1 MNAAIQKVWAQLST
15 MKVSKEPSKLSA
27 QQVKL
32 GIMQDADELY
42 DEIVKNA
49 QVQAGVL
56 IKVEND
62 LNALVQDAK
71 RLQEMEQKL
80 DSMAKELGVDL
91 DLNYAAD
98 TWVSDLTKYA
108 DEVGVISNK
117 L

>member
-1 MNAAIQKVWAQLST
+1 MNAAIQKVWAQLSAT
-15 MKVSKEPSKLSA
+15 KVSKKPSKLSA
-27 QQVKL
+27 QEVKL